1 MPAAAV
7 HAHADER
14 ARGLDGPMRAQ
25 SQPRYAGVLARYGDQ
40 VVLVREEYP
49 AWGGAHWNIPSGRVE
64 EHETP
69 DQGACRELAEE
80 TGLLVAPA
88 DLVLVATSS
97 VVSPGKVS
105 HAWTFEVAV
114 DDPVLNVQD
123 PDGLIRDARWF
134 GIGEAAAVLRQL
146 PYRPLSEPA
155 VAVLDGRAENGG
167 HWTYSSPAA
176 DPVLTFPP
184 A

>member
-1 MPAAAV
+1 MPV
-7 HAHADER
+7 
-14 ARGLDGPMRAQ
+14 L

-40 VVLVREEYP
+40 VLLVREEYP
-49 AWGGAHWNIPSGRVE
+49 AWGGAHWNVPSGRVE

-80 TGLLVAPA
+80 TGLVVAPA

-97 VVSPGKVS
+97 VVGPGNVS
-105 HAWTFEVAV
+105 HAWTFTAAV
-114 DDPVLNVQD
+114 EDPVLDVQD
-123 PDGLIRDARWF
+123 LDGLIQDARWF
-134 GIGEAAAVLRQL
+134 PVGEAVAVLRQL

-155 VAVLDGRAENGG
+155 VAVLDGRTGNDGG
-167 HWTYSSPAA
+167 HWAYSGPKAE
-176 DPVLTFPP
+176 PVLTFPP

>member
-1 MPAAAV
+1 VPAF
-7 HAHADER
+7 
-14 ARGLDGPMRAQ
+14 
-25 SQPRYAGVLARYGDQ
+25 SQPRYAGVLAQYGDQ

-88 DLVLVATSS
+88 DMVLVATSS
-97 VVSPGKVS
+97 VASPGEVS
-105 HAWTFEVAV
+105 RAWTFTVAV
-114 DDPVLNVQD
+114 EDPALDVQD
-123 PDGLIRDARWF
+123 PDGLIQDARWF
-134 GIGEAAAVLRQL
+134 AIVEAAAVLSQL

-155 VAVLDGRAENGG
+155 VAVLRGHAENAG
-167 HWTYSSPAA
+167 HWAYSGPEA
-176 DPVLTFPP
+176 DPVVTFPP

>member
-1 MPAAAV
+1 MSA
-7 HAHADER
+7 
-14 ARGLDGPMRAQ
+14 L
-25 SQPRYAGVLARYGDQ
+25 SLPRYAGVLARYADQ

-69 DQGACRELAEE
+69 VQGACRELVEE

-97 VVSPGKVS
+97 VVSLGKVS
-105 HAWTFEVAV
+105 HAWTFTVAV
-114 DDPVLNVQD
+114 KDPSLDVQD
-123 PDGLIRDARWF
+123 PDGLIQDARWF
-134 GIGEAAAVLRQL
+134 ATTDAAAVLRRL

-155 VAVLDGRAENGG
+155 VAVLEGRAEKAG
-167 HWTYSSPAA
+167 HWEYSGPEAE
-176 DPVLTFPP
+176 PVLTFPS